1 MLNIFNYNLSINLNP
16 YLLILLAIIAIGY
29 AVYIYKHTI
38 PQTSQLLK
46 IVLISARSIVLVL
59 LLMLIFEPVLTVT
72 NTEEHKPIIPI
83 FIDNSS
89 SIINDDPSFQ
99 NKIKN
104 LVEDIPSTEN
114 LEYEFYFF
122 SGDVAKVGKDS
133 VKMLSNNGALTNF
146 QNIFEKLKSDERY
159 LTSAVIVSDG
169 IINDGSSSI
178 YEAEELKF
186 PVYTIGVGDTTK
198 VTDVYINNILN
209 NRFIYKETPTV
220 VAAEISNQNLTGEEV
235 TVSFKENNRI
245 INTQKIFLS
254 ESGINRVVFDYIPP
268 AEGRQK
274 LTIEVSRASGETNF
288 DNNLRSTFIDVLENK
303 LNILVIGG
311 APSAD
316 FSAVYQSLKSV
327 DEYNP
332 NKYLQINSNEFLGE
346 NFEQKLDSAQVL
358 VFVGFPFENTPDE
371 LIQKVKS
378 KILEKN
384 LPYFYLLGSNVAS
397 INLNSINELLP
408 FTQTITFEEVFL
420 AQPNFIDKNSSL
432 ITSEKNGKLNP
443 DNLPPVAYP
452 NKGFR
457 VKPGSRTIATAKVN
471 NITTEFPMIITN
483 NQAGRRSIAFIGGN
497 VWRWKIDSEINDGNF
512 FDQLLYNSI
521 QWLRVSDRQ
530 KKFFV
535 ETSKQIYA
543 AGEQVTFIAELYD
556 DKLEPVN
563 EGDISIKISGGGN
576 DYSLKLINTE
586 PGIYTGSINIPQQ
599 GDFNYSAEAKL
610 NEVTTAEY
618 EGKFNIGEVDLE
630 KLQTV
635 MNENYLKMLASLT
648 GGTYN
653 YIDESDE
660 VFRKIETLNHN
671 KIKETISSVTYDPLS
686 LESILLILILLL
698 SAEWFIRKKEGML

>member
-245 INTQKIFLS
+245 INSQKITLS

>member
-16 YLLILLAIIAIGY
+16 YLLVLLAIIVVGY
-29 AVYIYKHTI
+29 VAFIYKYTI
-38 PQTSQLLK
+38 PHTSQLLK
-46 IVLISARSIVLVL
+46 IVLISVRSIVLVL
-59 LLMLIFEPVLTVT
+59 LLMLIFEPSLTVT
-72 NTEEHKPIIPI
+72 NTEKHKPIIPV

-89 SIINDDPSFQ
+89 SIVDDNFSFQ
-99 NKIKN
+99 NKIRS
-104 LVEDIPSTEN
+104 LVESVPTSEDI
-114 LEYEFYFF
+114 EYEFYIF
-122 SGDVAKVGKDS
+122 SGDVTKIGKDS
-133 VKMLSNNGALTNF
+133 VMTLSNNGALTNF
-146 QNIFEKLKSDERY
+146 QKIFEKLKSDERY
-159 LTSAVIVSDG
+159 ITSAVIISDG

-178 YEAEELKF
+178 YEAEELKL
-186 PVYTIGVGDTTK
+186 PLYTIGVGDTTK

-245 INTQKIFLS
+245 INSQKITLS
-254 ESGINRVVFDYIPP
+254 ESGINRVVFDYMP
-268 AEGRQK
+268 AEEGKQK
-274 LTIEVSRASGETNF
+274 LSIEVIRASRETNF
-288 DNNLRSTFIDVLENK
+288 ENNLRSTFIDVLENR

-316 FSAVYQSLKSV
+316 FSAVYQSLSSV

-332 NKYLQINSNEFLGE
+332 NKYLQISSNEFLGE

-358 VFVGFPFENTPDE
+358 VLVGFPFENTPGE

-378 KILEKN
+378 KILETN
-384 LPYFYLLGSNVAS
+384 LPYFYLLGSNAES
-397 INLNSINELLP
+397 INLNIINELLP
-408 FTQTITFEEVFL
+408 FTQTRTFEEVFL

-471 NITTEFPMIITN
+471 NISTEFPMIITN
-483 NQAGRRSIAFIGGN
+483 NQAGRRSITFIAGN
-497 VWRWKIDSEINDGNF
+497 VWRWRIDSNNQTANF

-521 QWLRVSDRQ
+521 QWLRVSDKQRE
-530 KKFFV
+530 FFV
-535 ETSKQIYA
+535 ETSKEIYA

-556 DKLEPVN
+556 DKLEPVDDG
-563 EGDISIKISGGGN
+563 EISITITGGGN
-576 DYSLKLINTE
+576 EYSLRLTNTE

-599 GDFNYSAEAKL
+599 GDFSFLATAKL
-610 NEVTTAEY
+610 NESTIGNY
-618 EGKFNIGEVDLE
+618 DGRFNIGEVNLE

-660 VFRKIETLNHN
+660 VFQKIETLNRN
-671 KIKETISSVTYDPLS
+671 KIKESVSSVTYDPLS
-686 LESILLILILLL
+686 LEVILLLLILLL
-698 SAEWFIRKKEGML
+698 SVEWFIRKKEGML

>member
-16 YLLILLAIIAIGY
+16 YLLILLAIIATGY

-72 NTEEHKPIIPI
+72 NTEEHKPIIPV

-146 QNIFEKLKSDERY
+146 QNIFEKLKRDDRY

-169 IINDGSSSI
+169 IINDGNSSI

-245 INTQKIFLS
+245 INSQKITLS

-274 LTIEVSRASGETNF
+274 ITIEVSRASGETNF

-303 LNILVIGG
+303 LNILIIGG

-384 LPYFYLLGSNVAS
+384 LPYFYLLGSNAES

-408 FTQTITFEEVFL
+408 FTQTRTFEEVFL

-457 VKPGSRTIATAKVN
+457 VKPGCRTIATAKVN
-471 NITTEFPMIITN
+471 NISTEFPMIITN

-497 VWRWKIDSEINDGNF
+497 VWRWEIDSEINDGNF

-543 AGEQVTFIAELYD
+543 AGEQITFIAELYD
-556 DKLEPVN
+556 DKLEPVD

-586 PGIYTGSINIPQQ
+586 LGIYTGSINIPQQ

>member
-1 MLNIFNYNLSINLNP
+1 
-16 YLLILLAIIAIGY
+16 
-29 AVYIYKHTI
+29 
-38 PQTSQLLK
+38 
-46 IVLISARSIVLVL
+46 
-59 LLMLIFEPVLTVT
+59 MLIFEPSLTVT
-72 NTEEHKPIIPI
+72 NTEKHKPIIPV

-89 SIINDDPSFQ
+89 SIVDDNFSFQ
-99 NKIKN
+99 NKIRS
-104 LVEDIPSTEN
+104 LVKSVPTSEDI
-114 LEYEFYFF
+114 EYEFYIF
-122 SGDVAKVGKDS
+122 SGDVTKIGKDS
-133 VKMLSNNGALTNF
+133 VMTLSNNGALTNF
-146 QNIFEKLKSDERY
+146 QKIFEKLKSDERY
-159 LTSAVIVSDG
+159 ITSAVIISDG

-178 YEAEELKF
+178 YEAEELKL
-186 PVYTIGVGDTTK
+186 PLYTIGVGDTTK

-245 INTQKIFLS
+245 INSQKITLS
-254 ESGINRVVFDYIPP
+254 ESGINRVVFDYLPV
-268 AEGRQK
+268 AEGKQK
-274 LTIEVSRASGETNF
+274 LSIEVSRASRETNF
-288 DNNLRSTFIDVLENK
+288 ENNLRSTFIDVLENK

-316 FSAVYQSLKSV
+316 FSAVYQSLSSV

-332 NKYLQINSNEFLGE
+332 NKYLQISSNQFLGE

-358 VFVGFPFENTPDE
+358 VLVGFPFENTPGE

-378 KILEKN
+378 KITEKN
-384 LPYFYLLGSNVAS
+384 LPYFYLLGSNSES
-397 INLNSINELLP
+397 IDLNSINELLP
-408 FTQTITFEEVFL
+408 FTQTRRFEEVFL

-471 NITTEFPMIITN
+471 NISTEFPMIITN
-483 NQAGRRSIAFIGGN
+483 NQAGRRSITFLAGN
-497 VWRWKIDSEINDGNF
+497 VWRWRIDSNNQTANF
-512 FDQLLYNSI
+512 FDHLIYNSI
-521 QWLRVSDRQ
+521 QWLRVSDKQR
-530 KKFFV
+530 KFFV

-556 DKLEPVN
+556 DKLEPVDDG
-563 EGDISIKISGGGN
+563 EISITITGGGN
-576 DYSLKLINTE
+576 EYSLRLTNTE

-599 GDFNYSAEAKL
+599 GDFSFLATAKL
-610 NEVTTAEY
+610 NESTIGNY
-618 EGKFNIGEVDLE
+618 DGRFNIGEVNLE

-660 VFRKIETLNHN
+660 VFQKIETLNRN
-671 KIKETISSVTYDPLS
+671 KIKESASSVTYDPLS
-686 LESILLILILLL
+686 LEGILLLLILLL
-698 SAEWFIRKKEGML
+698 SVEWFIRKKEGML

>member
-16 YLLILLAIIAIGY
+16 VLLVLFAIIAVGY
-29 AVYIYKHTI
+29 AVYIYKYTI

-46 IVLISARSIVLVL
+46 IVLISVRSIVLVS

-72 NTEEHKPIIPI
+72 NKEEHKPIIPV

-89 SIINDDPSFQ
+89 SIVNDDSSFQ
-99 NKIKN
+99 NKIKD
-104 LVEDIPSTEN
+104 LVEDVPSSEN
-114 LEYEFYFF
+114 LEYEFYTF
-122 SGDVAKVGKDS
+122 SGEVTKVGKDS
-133 VKMLSNNGALTNF
+133 LMMLSNNGALTNF
-146 QNIFEKLKSDERY
+146 QNIFEKLKSDDRY
-159 LTSAVIVSDG
+159 ITSAVIVSDG

-245 INTQKIFLS
+245 INSQKITLS
-254 ESGINRVVFDYIPP
+254 ESGINRVVFDYIPS
-268 AEGRQK
+268 AEGKQK
-274 LTIEVSRASGETNF
+274 LSIEVSRANSETNF

-311 APSAD
+311 TPSAD
-316 FSAVYQSLKSV
+316 FSAVYQSLSSV

-332 NKYLQINSNEFLGE
+332 NKYLQINSNEFIGE
-346 NFEQKLDSAQVL
+346 NFEQKLDSAQVIVL
-358 VFVGFPFENTPDE
+358 VGFPFENTPDE
-371 LIQKVKS
+371 LIRKVKS
-378 KILEKN
+378 KIFEKN
-384 LPYFYLLGSNVAS
+384 LPYFYLLGSNTES

-408 FTQTITFEEVFL
+408 FTQTRTFEEVFL

-443 DNLPPVAYP
+443 DNLPPVVYP

-457 VKPGSRTIATAKVN
+457 IKPGSRTIATANVN
-471 NITTEFPMIITN
+471 NISTEFPMIITN
-483 NQAGRRSIAFIGGN
+483 NQAGRRSIAFIAGN
-497 VWRWKIDSEINDGNF
+497 VWRWRIDSGINDGNF

-521 QWLRVSDRQ
+521 QWLRVSDKQR
-530 KKFFV
+530 KFFV
-535 ETSKQIYA
+535 KTSKEIYA
-543 AGEQVTFIAELYD
+543 AGEQVNFTAELYD
-556 DKLEPVN
+556 DKLVPVDDG
-563 EGDISIKISGGGN
+563 EISILITGGGKE
-576 DYSLKLINTE
+576 YSLRLTNTE

-610 NEVTTAEY
+610 NEVTNAEY

-653 YIDESDE
+653 YIDKSSE
-660 VFRKIETLNHN
+660 VFRKIETSYHN
-671 KIKETISSVTYDPLS
+671 KIKESISSVTYDPLS
-686 LESILLILILLL
+686 LEGILLILILLL

>member
-16 YLLILLAIIAIGY
+16 YLLILLAIIATGY

-59 LLMLIFEPVLTVT
+59 LLMLIFEPVLTIT
-72 NTEEHKPIIPI
+72 NTEEHKPIIPV

-104 LVEDIPSTEN
+104 LVEDIHSTEN

-146 QNIFEKLKSDERY
+146 QNIFEKLKSDNRY

-235 TVSFKENNRI
+235 TVSFKENNQI
-245 INTQKIFLS
+245 INSQKITLS

-274 LTIEVSRASGETNF
+274 ITIEVSRASGETNF

-358 VFVGFPFENTPDE
+358 FFVGFPFENTPDE

-384 LPYFYLLGSNVAS
+384 LPYFYLLGSNAES

-408 FTQTITFEEVFL
+408 FTQTRTFEEVFL
-420 AQPNFIDKNSSL
+420 AQPIFIDKNSSL

-471 NITTEFPMIITN
+471 NISTEFPMIITN
-483 NQAGRRSIAFIGGN
+483 NQAGRRSIAFLGGN

-576 DYSLKLINTE
+576 NYSLKLINTE
-586 PGIYTGSINIPQQ
+586 LGIYTGSINIPQQ

-660 VFRKIETLNHN
+660 VFRKIETLNYN
-671 KIKETISSVTYDPLS
+671 KIKETVSSVTYDPLS